1 MGYNGGMIADIVL
14 FFLRLLLSAAVFGFV
29 WTVMKPTTRSMRIVR
44 AAVLVLCLLAV
55 LAVMRVTGT

>member
-1 MGYNGGMIADIVL
+1 MIADIVL
-14 FFLRLLLSAAVFGFV
+14 FFLRMLLTAAIFGFV

-55 LAVMRVTGT
+55 LAVIRATGA